1 MVEKQFVADRKKGSA
16 GQNILL
22 NFQKYTQWLKPA
34 SRLTW
39 HLPAPKPLTAQAAGR
54 GAVGAGAFTMLSAL
68 GVRPAAP
75 QQEVAGHNNPSK
87 WYHLRS
93 MVCRCVLCPHHL
105 QDIFKVDWASS
116 ADRAVKKEELLTV
129 QKCYS
134 TWMWRDTKDFCK
146 VYLSVCPGEAFSITD
161 EQPNVGKNLSP
172 MHSNASIAV
181 SVKSDEY
188 RVQMKP
194 LGEIKLLV
202 MT

>member
-1 MVEKQFVADRKKGSA
+1 MVKKQFIADRKQGSA
-16 GQNILL
+16 GQNIPL
-22 NFQKYTQWLKPA
+22 NFQKYTQWLKPTL
-34 SRLTW
+34 RLTW
-39 HLPAPKPLTAQAAGR
+39 HLPVPKPLTAQAAGR
-54 GAVGAGAFTMLSAL
+54 GTVGVGAFIVLPAQG
-68 GVRPAAP
+68 GRPAAP
-75 QQEVAGHNNPSK
+75 QQEVAGHNSPSK
-87 WYHLRS
+87 QYLWP

-105 QDIFKVDWASS
+105 QDIFKVDWASG

-134 TWMWRDTKDFCK
+134 MWMWRDTKDFCK
-146 VYLSVCPGEAFSITD
+146 VCLPVCPGEAFSTTD

-172 MHSNASIAV
+172 MHSNAPIAV